1 MNDMFEKDPNNVIT
15 ADADGSNRQYGFL
28 SSVGL
33 VEIEVPTPAGSQHPT
48 ERMHAKDFG
57 AHVVRKIEAALGPDY
72 LGEKQNPVQSLHHYI
87 GVVKGLEL
95 IDQRT
100 IRRMDQLA
108 GEFEKAPDKREFFA
122 SAVKPFLFNL
132 APQRRK
138 S

>member
-1 MNDMFEKDPNNVIT
+1 MNDMFEKDPNNVINV
-15 ADADGSNRQYGFL
+15 DADGSRSYGFL
-28 SSVGL
+28 SSNGL
-33 VEIEVPTPAGSQHPT
+33 VEIEVPLPKGSQYPSK
-48 ERMHAKDFG
+48 RMHARDFG
-57 AHVVRKIEAALGPDY
+57 AHVVRKIESAFGPDY

-100 IRRMDQLA
+100 IRRLDELA
-108 GEFEKAPDKREFFA
+108 GKFEKATDKREFFA